1 MEREPPHGLEALDL
15 LSPELPLVGGVT
27 YGLHAVAGSR
37 PCPIPAAPANT
48 PPCCLP
54 LRRGHSYALITSL
67 VRL

>member
-37 PCPIPAAPANT
+37 AVSNSSSSSQHT
-48 PPCCLP
+48 TFLPPTQK
-54 LRRGHSYALITSL
+54 RA
-67 VRL
+67 